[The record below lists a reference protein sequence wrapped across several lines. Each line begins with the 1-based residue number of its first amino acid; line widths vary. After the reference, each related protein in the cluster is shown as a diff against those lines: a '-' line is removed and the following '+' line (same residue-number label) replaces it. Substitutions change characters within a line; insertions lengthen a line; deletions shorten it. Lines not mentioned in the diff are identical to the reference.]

1 MTAQVASAHISDV
14 MSTPA
19 LTVETGES
27 LWDAWH
33 LMFVSGIRHL
43 VIVDANG
50 MCVGVLSDRN
60 IVSEIPA
67 TPEHLGARK
76 VCDVFSA
83 SPELRVHP
91 ADDPRAAA
99 AMMQQHGVE
108 AVPVVDEK
116 QRLVGVVTE
125 SDLVRW
131 LAP

>member
-1 MTAQVASAHISDV
+1 MTAQLAGTHISDV

-19 LTVETGES
+19 LTVETSES

-43 VIVDANG
+43 VIVDSNG
-50 MCVGVLSDRN
+50 ACVGVLSDRN

-76 VCDVFSA
+76 VGDVVSA
-83 SPELRVHP
+83 TPQLRVHP
-91 ADDPRAAA
+91 AEDPRAAA
-99 AMMQQHGVE
+99 TMMQQHGVE
-108 AVPVVDEK
+108 AVPVIDDK

-125 SDLVRW
+125 SDLIRW